1 MFHTW
6 LAIVFSY
13 PAGMQLLGIV
23 GRSVVIYLAVVFG
36 MRLLGTRP
44 LGRLSA
50 HDFVLVIVISNAVQ
64 NALVGGDNTL
74 AGGLVSAATLLV
86 MNQIFTWLTQRYP
99 QIEKS
104 LIGEPVVLI
113 DDGTAQPDAMQ
124 RQGITHDELMA
135 ALRGHGM
142 EKIEEV
148 RLAILETD
156 GSISV
161 VPSGSGT
168 QHRGHPR
175 FKGPG
180 EKD

>member
-1 MFHTW
+1 MLQAW
-6 LAIVFSY
+6 LAIVFSH
-13 PAGMQLLGIV
+13 PTGMQLFAIA

-50 HDFVLVIVISNAVQ
+50 HDFVLVIVISNSVQ
-64 NALVGGDNTL
+64 NALVNGDNTL

-99 QIEKS
+99 RIEKS
-104 LIGEPVVLI
+104 LIGEPIVLI
-113 DDGTAQPDAMQ
+113 EEGQAQPQAMQ
-124 RQGITHDELMA
+124 SQGITHDELMA
-135 ALRGHGM
+135 ALREHGV
-142 EKIEEV
+142 ERIEQA

-161 VPSGSGT
+161 VTGDGT
-168 QHRGHPR
+168 AHRGHPR

-180 EKD
+180 EKN